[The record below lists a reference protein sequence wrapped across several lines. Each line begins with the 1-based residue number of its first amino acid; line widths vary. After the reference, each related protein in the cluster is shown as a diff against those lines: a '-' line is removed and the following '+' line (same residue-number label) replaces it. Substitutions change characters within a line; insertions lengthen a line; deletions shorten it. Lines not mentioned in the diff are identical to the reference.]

1 MANLRVDK
9 ITSTETFETTGSV
22 QFDGTTGEL
31 TVSGSDS
38 ATTYDFGTDDFTIEF
53 WRYKSSSAVESYVA
67 RLDSAGGSATSD
79 FWFGNVNGVDGFYYY
94 EGSTGRNLSTESQPL
109 NTWAHLAAVRH
120 NDYLTLYL
128 NGKEVASRSH
138 SAAFNNGSADL
149 RIGGDNASSDNTN
162 YPLEGFLSNV
172 RITKKALYTSNFKP
186 AMRELEVLPET
197 ILLACQSKTDA
208 SLEKTGKT
216 LVVGGTPVASEI
228 TPGLLTPVVK
238 SGGGSAITGSVEFDG
253 NDDYLTPP
261 GSTDFTLGTGDFT
274 IECWVYPKRY
284 GGIFQFFDSSIL
296 DDSTSGPS
304 IGIDVNDDSWAIRY
318 GASSTLDTT
327 TIAKLGE
334 WYHVAYVRNSSVTK
348 LYLNGQEIGSV
359 SDSTD
364 YSANYPVIGGW
375 YNSDYYHKGF
385 ISNFR
390 VVKGTAL
397 YTDDFIPPTKELKR
411 VPGTVLLCCQ
421 DPNNPLTEATGK
433 TITPHG
439 SLGDGSLGGEL
450 VTNNSVWT
458 LTKGGSGAADWTV
471 SNNGSSL
478 AGTTVTSGF
487 MRATY
492 TLDEGDY
499 LVSLRWTGGTF
510 AVQDSTGY
518 ITTTDGTDT
527 DFAADEDGAYSFYMS
542 NTTSVVITA
551 TAWNTSYTVDDI
563 SIKRIYKNN
572 GASNFTPQVGD
583 DRKVTFEGVTKINS
597 NAYFYLPTGNTE
609 SRTLN
614 VASQASSS
622 ARGLFAGGY
631 SYGNPAG
638 SRPTSDVID
647 YITISSTG
655 DALDFGDLTE
665 SRGPSGGVA
674 SPTRGVW
681 IDGDKTASPYRTD
694 TIDYVTISSK
704 GNAQDFGNTTGSHG
718 HGSGNVSDSTRGI
731 CGGGNPGPQNNIEY
745 ITIASTGNGQD
756 FGDLT
761 VARYGIAAVSSP
773 TRGVFSAGDK
783 GPAMT
788 NTMDY
793 ITIQSMGNALDFG
806 DGIRDTSGIG
816 GASNSIRGLFA
827 NGYTSPF
834 QKIDYITIAST
845 GNAIEFGDMN
855 TGNSRF
861 KTGTSSPTRA
871 VFAGGY
877 GPSPAYSGRNDIEYV
892 TIMSLGTAVDFGN
905 LTSGRGMAGGCSNG
919 HGGLG

>member
-1 MANLRVDK
+1 
-9 ITSTETFETTGSV
+9 
-22 QFDGTTGEL
+22 
-31 TVSGSDS
+31 
-38 ATTYDFGTDDFTIEF
+38 
-53 WRYKSSSAVESYVA
+53 
-67 RLDSAGGSATSD
+67 
-79 FWFGNVNGVDGFYYY
+79 
-94 EGSTGRNLSTESQPL
+94 
-109 NTWAHLAAVRH
+109 
-120 NDYLTLYL
+120 
-128 NGKEVASRSH
+128 
-138 SAAFNNGSADL
+138 
-149 RIGGDNASSDNTN
+149 
-162 YPLEGFLSNV
+162 
-172 RITKKALYTSNFKP
+172 
-186 AMRELEVLPET
+186 
-197 ILLACQSKTDA
+197 
-208 SLEKTGKT
+208 
-216 LVVGGTPVASEI
+216 
-228 TPGLLTPVVK
+228 
-238 SGGGSAITGSVEFDG
+238 
-253 NDDYLTPP
+253 
-261 GSTDFTLGTGDFT
+261 
-274 IECWVYPKRY
+274 
-284 GGIFQFFDSSIL
+284 
-296 DDSTSGPS
+296 
-304 IGIDVNDDSWAIRY
+304 
-318 GASSTLDTT
+318 
-327 TIAKLGE
+327 
-334 WYHVAYVRNSSVTK
+334 
-348 LYLNGQEIGSV
+348 
-359 SDSTD
+359 
-364 YSANYPVIGGW
+364 
-375 YNSDYYHKGF
+375 
-385 ISNFR
+385 
-390 VVKGTAL
+390 
-397 YTDDFIPPTKELKR
+397 
-411 VPGTVLLCCQ
+411 
-421 DPNNPLTEATGK
+421 
-433 TITPHG
+433 
-439 SLGDGSLGGEL
+439 
-450 VTNNSVWT
+450 
-458 LTKGGSGAADWTV
+458 
-471 SNNGSSL
+471 
-478 AGTTVTSGF
+478 
-487 MRATY
+487 
-492 TLDEGDY
+492 
-499 LVSLRWTGGTF
+499 
-510 AVQDSTGY
+510 
-518 ITTTDGTDT
+518 
-527 DFAADEDGAYSFYMS
+527 
-542 NTTSVVITA
+542 
-551 TAWNTSYTVDDI
+551 
-563 SIKRIYKNN
+563 
-572 GASNFTPQVGD
+572 
-583 DRKVTFEGVTKINS
+583 VTKINS

>member
-9 ITSTETFETTGSV
+9 ITSTETFEKTGSV
-22 QFDGTTGEL
+22 QFIDPQTTQTSIPDSATFQLGSDDFTMECWRLQHTDPGNAHTYIAKYQATGDASFWFGSASAYRESFYWYDDTNEISILSEQGVARIGQWDHIAASREGNIFRLFVNGKLVGSRSSAVTLHDDSNDL
-31 TVSGSDS
+31 TIGSDS
-38 ATTYDFGTDDFTIEF
+38 
-53 WRYKSSSAVESYVA
+53 
-67 RLDSAGGSATSD
+67 
-79 FWFGNVNGVDGFYYY
+79 
-94 EGSTGRNLSTESQPL
+94 STNKNEL
-109 NTWAHLAAVRH
+109 N
-120 NDYLTLYL
+120 
-128 NGKEVASRSH
+128 
-138 SAAFNNGSADL
+138 
-149 RIGGDNASSDNTN
+149 
-162 YPLEGFLSNV
+162 GFLSNL
-172 RITKKALYTSNFKP
+172 RIIKGRAIYTENFKP
-186 AMRELEVLPET
+186 PMRELEVVPGT
-197 ILLACQSKTDA
+197 ILLACQSKTDT
-208 SLEKTGKT
+208 SLEKTGK
-216 LVVGGTPVASEI
+216 VI
-228 TPGLLTPVVK
+228 TPGEAIASELTPGILTPVPK
-238 SGGGSAITGSVEFDG
+238 AGGGSAITGSVEFDG

-518 ITTTDGTDT
+518 ITATDGTDT